1 MNESKNCEF
10 LSKQELKINSSKV
23 KMPAESQ
30 WGRVWSYFRRGM
42 GLRIFKSKTSRREG
56 NVQKKGSSVTDE
68 IRKCN
73 NQPPKFE
80 SARRAAICSVMEEE
94 DQRHG
99 ISLAELRRELITRY
113 LLMNVELL

>member
-1 MNESKNCEF
+1 
-10 LSKQELKINSSKV
+10 
-23 KMPAESQ
+23 MPGESQ
-30 WGRVWSYFRRGM
+30 WRPVWSYFRRIK
-42 GLRIFKSKTSRREG
+42 GLRIFKSKTMRREG
-56 NVQKKGSSVTDE
+56 NVQMKGSSVTDE
-68 IRKCN
+68 IRKGN

-113 LLMNVELL
+113 LLINVGLL